1 MMGEEIG
8 QKFTPNNLQ
17 LENQAKLTLEET
29 NEWSHLN
36 LDDATFTLLIAISP
50 HIVAM
55 LNELDNL
62 LVLDTILNGK
72 PIGLR
77 NSAN

>member
-17 LENQAKLTLEET
+17 LEDQANLTLEET
-29 NEWSHLN
+29 NEWPHLN
-36 LDDATFTLLIAISP
+36 LDDVTFTLLVAISP

-55 LNELDNL
+55 FDELDNL
-62 LVLDTILNGK
+62 LGLDTILNGK
-72 PIGLR
+72 PIGLGNR
-77 NSAN
+77 AN